1 MKRHYELWGFT
12 PIDTPI
18 VERPE
23 VLSAKAGGEINK
35 QVYGLRLLN
44 PPDGS
49 IDDSKDLGIR
59 FDLTVPLARHVA
71 ANQNKINF
79 PFRRSQFGYVMRGER
94 SKKGRYR
101 NFIQYDIDTI
111 GDGVLSFQND
121 AECVAAV
128 IGIFCELAFGRF
140 RVHINNRK
148 ILMGWFETYEITSD
162 ADQRQA
168 INYIDELEKVGRQ
181 EVIHNLSELGLN
193 EEKAMELLTILT
205 DDLPVDEMIAK
216 LEHNPGNNQK
226 LLDGIS
232 ELKKV
237 VNSLRMMG
245 APEEHFCVNL
255 SIARGLDYYT
265 STVFETFLE
274 AHKGVGSIASG
285 GRYEDL
291 AGYYTNKKLPGVGV
305 SIGITRLV
313 MKLIDAGIVDAKVN
327 TIAPILIT
335 TQNLDKNQVF
345 YLKIARM
352 LRDAG
357 IGVETYFPDA
367 KLAKQMKFANKRG
380 FRIALIANDEECE
393 LGFAQVRDLK
403 SGDQEKV
410 ELGDIVNHVRYIL
423 NPPPLNFKEIKHA
436 MEYL

>member
-1 MKRHYELWGFT
+1 MSVVKRHYELWGFT
-12 PIDTPI
+12 PIDTPV

-23 VLSAKAGGEINK
+23 ILSAKAGGEINK

-44 PPDGS
+44 PPEGS
-49 IDDSKDLGIR
+49 ADDSKDLGIR

-71 ANQNKINF
+71 ANQNKISF

-94 SKKGRYR
+94 SKRGRYR

-121 AECVAAV
+121 AECIAAV
-128 IGIFCELAFGRF
+128 INIFCELAFGRF

-148 ILMGWFETYEITSD
+148 ILMGWFETYEIISD
-162 ADQRQA
+162 SDQRQA
-168 INYIDELEKVGRQ
+168 MTYIDELEKVGRQ
-181 EVIHNLSELGLN
+181 EVISNLSRLGLN

-205 DDLPVDEMIAK
+205 DDFPVDEMIEK
-216 LEHNPGNNQK
+216 LEQNPANNQK

-245 APEEHFCVNL
+245 ASEEHFCVNL

-274 AHKGVGSIASG
+274 DHKGVGSIASG

-291 AGYYTNKKLPGVGV
+291 AEYYTNKKLPGVGV

-327 TIAPILIT
+327 TIAPVLVT
-335 TQNLDKNQVF
+335 TQNLDKNQAF
-345 YLKIARM
+345 YLKTARM
-352 LRDAG
+352 LRAAG
-357 IGVETYFPDA
+357 IGVETYFQDA

-393 LGFAQVRDLK
+393 FGVVQMRDLK
-403 SGDQEKV
+403 TGDQEKV
-410 ELGDIVNHVRYIL
+410 ELGDLVNHIRQIL
-423 NPPPLNFKEIKHA
+423 S
-436 MEYL
+436 